1 MATGIQNVAD
11 VRVRVA
17 TTEAGPYTE
26 VGFVRSIDFERGR
39 EGDTTIRW
47 FGGDQVRPGGKT
59 LSGTLPIFYSEDPT
73 GQDIL
78 VTAYNTDTHVYLQ
91 FCPAGAENGAKVQ
104 QFETIISSVSTSAD
118 AEGDAVEGSFSFSGS
133 PSTFKIVTLSG
144 S

>member
-1 MATGIQNVAD
+1 MATGIQDAKD

-17 TTEAGPYTE
+17 ATEAGPFAE

-59 LSGTLPIFYSEDPT
+59 LSGNLPIFYSEDPT
-73 GQDIL
+73 GQDAL
-78 VTAYNTDTHVYLQ
+78 VTAYNTDAHVILQ
-91 FCPAGAENGAKVQ
+91 FCPVGTESGSKVQ
-104 QFETIISSVSTSAD
+104 QFEAIISSISTNAD
-118 AEGDAVEGSFSFSGS
+118 AEGEAVEGSFSFSGS
-133 PSTFKIVTLSG
+133 PSTFKIVTLAG